1 METNINNYIAQQI
14 RQNFPYEPTE
24 EQADAMKEIA
34 SFVSSTD
41 TESLFVLRGY
51 AGTGKTLL
59 VAALVKTMQKFTR
72 KTVLLA
78 PTGRAAKVFSF
89 YASHPAFTIHKYIYR
104 QKRFSSD
111 VDDFTLNINLSK
123 DTLFIVDEAS
133 MISNS
138 GLSGHLFGSGR
149 LLDDLIQFVY
159 NGNNCKLIL
168 IGDTAQLPPIGENE
182 SPALSRIELLRYGM
196 HLVEKDLVQVV
207 RQKQKSGILFNSS
220 TIRTSIQHN
229 KYNLLPKITLKGFRD
244 IQRLSGED
252 LIPTLSNCYDN
263 DGLDET
269 VVICRSNKR
278 ANLYNNGIRTQI
290 LYREEELET
299 GDVLMIAKNNYFWTE
314 HYKDTDFIANGENA
328 IVRRVR
334 HSREIYGFHFVDV
347 TLLFPNYD
355 DLEIDATL
363 LLDTLHSETP
373 ALSTENSERL
383 FKAVFE
389 DYSEIPLKRDKMKK
403 IKADPYYN
411 ALQVKYAYAITCH
424 KAQGGQW
431 KNVFLDQA
439 YIPPNYITP
448 EYFRWLYTA
457 FTRATGTLYLINY
470 PEEQTK

>member
-1 METNINNYIAQQI
+1 METGINNYIAQQI

-24 EQADAMKEIA
+24 EQADAMKKIA

-41 TESLFVLRGY
+41 AESLFVLRGY

-59 VAALVKTMQKFTR
+59 VAALVKAMQKFTR

-78 PTGRAAKVFSF
+78 PTGRAAKVFSS

-104 QKRFSSD
+104 QKSFSSD
-111 VDDFTLNINLSK
+111 VDDFALNINLSK

-149 LLDDLIQFVY
+149 LLDDLIQFIY
-159 NGNNCKLIL
+159 NGNSCKLIL

-182 SPALSRIELLRYGM
+182 SPALSRIELLGYGM
-196 HLVEKDLVQVV
+196 HLIEKDLFQVV

-229 KYNLLPKITLKGFRD
+229 KYDLLPKIRLKGFSD

-252 LIPTLSNCYDN
+252 LIPTLSSCYDN

-278 ANLYNNGIRTQI
+278 ANLYNNGIRAQI

-373 ALSTENSERL
+373 ALSTENNEQL

-403 IKADPYYN
+403 IKTDPYYN